1 MKSITATVW
10 LLSDD
15 TWMTE
20 IHEQESVHRETSEI
34 MPRFFFFLILSDSNA
49 DGFEEF
55 SSFVL
60 KKKKEKEAELQEQ

>member
-1 MKSITATVW
+1 
-10 LLSDD
+10 
-15 TWMTE
+15 MTE